1 MAFSLATIL
10 LQAASVTVDSTALM
24 ADSIV
29 NSTPVQEVT
38 KVVVEE
44 FSVLDL
50 LGKGGYVMYPIGFLF
65 AAAVFLFIERYL
77 YIRKTAK
84 LDENFLH
91 TIHDMLQAGNVQGA
105 INFCKATSYPIA
117 KLLE

>member
-10 LQAASVTVDSTALM
+10 LQAGTVTVDSTAAM

-29 NSTPVQEVT
+29 NSAPVQEVT

-65 AAAVFLFIERYL
+65 AAAVFLFIEHRSC
-77 YIRKTAK
+77 R
-84 LDENFLH
+84 
-91 TIHDMLQAGNVQGA
+91 
-105 INFCKATSYPIA
+105 
-117 KLLE
+117 

>member
-1 MAFSLATIL
+1 MALSLATIL
-10 LQAASVTVDSTALM
+10 LQAGVTVDSLSSAV

-29 NSTPVQEVT
+29 NASGPVQEVT

-65 AAAVFLFIERYL
+65 AAAVFFTMEVTRIYE
-77 YIRKTAK
+77 
-84 LDENFLH
+84 
-91 TIHDMLQAGNVQGA
+91 
-105 INFCKATSYPIA
+105 
-117 KLLE
+117 